1 MVESFPKSTKVDIEE
16 MNHLM
21 NVLPTKGFKRSLTPT
36 QLRDLVKMVKNKN
49 SANFS
54 VPGAGKT
61 SVMIAK
67 ILLNESKNI
76 LVFVPNDV
84 VMDAWINNEIVEC
97 LDKNIFNDPKVSGVK
112 EIFEQKLRN
121 AQNEDN
127 QIIIFIYYLFHNRNN
142 NKEITN

>member
-1 MVESFPKSTKVDIEE
+1 MFFKYKSF
-16 MNHLM
+16 
-21 NVLPTKGFKRSLTPT
+21 T
-36 QLRDLVKMVKNKN
+36 Q

-84 VMDAWINNEIVEC
+84 VMDAWINI
-97 LDKNIFNDPKVSGVK
+97 KKWW
-112 EIFEQKLRN
+112 
-121 AQNEDN
+121 
-127 QIIIFIYYLFHNRNN
+127 
-142 NKEITN
+142 

>member
-1 MVESFPKSTKVDIEE
+1 MYFQRKVSKEA
-16 MNHLM
+16 
-21 NVLPTKGFKRSLTPT
+21 STPT

-49 SANFS
+49 SANFLFQEQ
-54 VPGAGKT
+54 GKT

-97 LDKNIFNDPKVSGVK
+97 LDKNIFNDPIRLTGVE
-112 EIFEQKLRN
+112 EIFEQKLEMLRMKITLN
-121 AQNEDN
+121 YH
-127 QIIIFIYYLFHNRNN
+127 FYLLL
-142 NKEITN
+142 IPQ